1 MNKVSGKGGYR
12 TPEGYFTR
20 LPDRVMDRI
29 KAESG
34 SKKNPDG
41 GFKVPDGYFD
51 RFPDRLEERMAH
63 SPSKVRKLW
72 PSRLGWVAAAAAAI
86 LLLFLIPDR
95 QAAEIEFGDLTGETI
110 AEYLGSKEEDLSSDE
125 IAEALP
131 LDEIAL
137 EDMLDASLETQH
149 IAEYLENDREVDEE
163 FYWNNDE

>member
-1 MNKVSGKGGYR
+1 
-12 TPEGYFTR
+12 
-20 LPDRVMDRI
+20 MDRI

-41 GFKVPDGYFD
+41 GFKIPDGYFD
-51 RFPDRLEERMAH
+51 RFPDRLEQRMAH
-63 SPSKVRKLW
+63 NPSKVRKLW
-72 PSRLGWVAAAAAAI
+72 PARLGWVAAAAI

-95 QAAEIEFGDLTGETI
+95 QTAEIEFGDLTGETI

-125 IAEALP
+125 LAEALP

-163 FYWNNDE
+163 FYGNNEEEVAS